1 MAVCGSRG
9 GSTAAGPPGYGDG
22 EYRPVGD
29 PQTVVA
35 VVGSAHVRGIV
46 REWEWIEG
54 EGQSECLQRLNE
66 LLGDNDEYGGNT
78 MMQAR

>member
-1 MAVCGSRG
+1 M
-9 GSTAAGPPGYGDG
+9 
-22 EYRPVGD
+22 
-29 PQTVVA
+29 VA